1 MEGPEDLLAKV
12 RGSLSGLGD
21 LLQAAKERTIGVA
34 GTFNAAALLGLQAG
48 GMEDRIA
55 NATER
60 TAKGVE
66 GLRQD
71 VRNNLA
77 TFT

>member
-1 MEGPEDLLAKV
+1 MPLTLMEKLDSRKWNT
-12 RGSLSGLGD
+12 GD
-21 LLQAAKERTIGVA
+21 NATAEMVYVLT

-60 TAKGVE
+60 MPKGVE
-66 GLRQD
+66 GLRRD
-71 VRNNLA
+71 VKNNRA
-77 TFT
+77 EFV